1 MFGRLNDGTMV
12 ESYIYCLS
20 DLAICLPFDFRN
32 IGAKS
37 ISRFVQA
44 IVRTFLLVAIF
55 E

>member
-1 MFGRLNDGTMV
+1 MFGRLNDETMV
-12 ESYIYCLS
+12 ESYIYC